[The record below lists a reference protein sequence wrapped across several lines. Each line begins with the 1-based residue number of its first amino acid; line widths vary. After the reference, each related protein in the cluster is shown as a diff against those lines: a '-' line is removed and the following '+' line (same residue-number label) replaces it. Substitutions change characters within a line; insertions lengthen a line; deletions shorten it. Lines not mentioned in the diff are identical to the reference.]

1 MSSEKDDTAYT
12 KWKVQENL
20 KPLPKE
26 ADPDGLLDL
35 MLELNERM
43 TDVHSDL
50 KKAPIEFYA
59 KYKRLLHKEYDPCI
73 TTFNLARTSVIYRP
87 INQSEFDELSRT
99 IQAYW
104 KAHFKKEDNF
114 IIDKSAIYNLS
125 GNMKCGHC
133 GKTNHTAYKNGKPF
147 CFKLIKA
154 LKGSKDDKPEDKSST
169 KAIRCRY
176 CKNPGQDI
184 SDCPKLAKK
193 RLNEETGLNHLFIGT
208 IGVNTIE
215 TCSCI
220 MKVYDDD
227 SSVDSSIPPPLIQR
241 DDSESEYEYEYD
253 SEYDDDSTVES
264 SVPPL
269 IEPSEDE
276 PAEPKASSYVSWLM
290 YQWTLGL
297 QCTFGPHVVLAYV

>member
-1 MSSEKDDTAYT
+1 
-12 KWKVQENL
+12 
-20 KPLPKE
+20 
-26 ADPDGLLDL
+26 
-35 MLELNERM
+35 
-43 TDVHSDL
+43 
-50 KKAPIEFYA
+50 
-59 KYKRLLHKEYDPCI
+59 
-73 TTFNLARTSVIYRP
+73 
-87 INQSEFDELSRT
+87 
-99 IQAYW
+99 
-104 KAHFKKEDNF
+104 
-114 IIDKSAIYNLS
+114 
-125 GNMKCGHC
+125 MKCDHC

-154 LKGSKDDKPEDKSST
+154 LKGSKDDKPDDKSST

-176 CKNPGQDI
+176 CKNPGHDI
-184 SDCPKLAKK
+184 SECPKLAKK
-193 RLNEETGLNHLFIGT
+193 KLNEETGLNHLFIGT

-276 PAEPKASSYVSWLM
+276 PAEPKASSYIFNISVL
-290 YQWTLGL
+290 
-297 QCTFGPHVVLAYV
+297 VDVLADSGAAMHVWPSRRTGVCVKTAMMANGSTCEINDIRDVEIKDKLGTIVCLKDAHSVKGVEKRIISINALRKDGWKLIAKGNPRFT